1 MIIVSVEDNLAKNF
15 ANPFFVEK
23 EDEAIRMFKLAVN
36 DSKNDMLY
44 NFPEDYALWYLG
56 EFDNKT
62 GLIIPEPRKIID
74 AKALRK
80 DY

>member
-1 MIIVSVEDNLAKNF
+1 MIIVSVEDNLAKKF
-15 ANPFFVEK
+15 SNPFFTES
-23 EDEAIRMFKLAVN
+23 EDEAVRMFKLAVN
-36 DSKNDMLY
+36 DSHNEMLN

-56 EFDNKT
+56 EFDTKT